1 VIIVQV
7 GIVGCGL
14 IGQKRADSLPAG
26 YLRAVADISKERA
39 NHFAGKYP
47 RVDAYSDWQEMISRD
62 DLDLII
68 ISTTNNWL
76 APITLAAVTAGK
88 HVLVEKPAARHFLE
102 LDPVIEAAENH
113 LVKVMVG
120 YNLRC
125 HPALAKA
132 KEIIRSGVLGPLLFV
147 RGRYGH
153 GGRPGYEK
161 EWRAN
166 PEISGGGELL
176 DQGVHLIDL
185 SRWFLGDFTRVCG
198 HKHTY
203 YWKMPVEDNGFLYL
217 ENAAGQ
223 VAWLQVSCTEWK
235 NLFSYEIFCEHGKLQ
250 IDGIGG
256 SYGTERLTLYQML
269 PQMGPPE
276 TTIWEYPFPD
286 TSWKTEF
293 EEFEQALRTH
303 TSPSPDLFDARAA
316 LKIVATIYGEKE

>member
-1 VIIVQV
+1 MRV
-7 GIVGCGL
+7 GIAGCGL
-14 IGQKRADSLPAG
+14 IGQKRADALPSG
-26 YLRAVADISKERA
+26 YLKAVADVSKDRA
-39 NHFAGKYP
+39 EKLAAKYP
-47 RVDAYSDWQEMISRD
+47 DVTAYSDWQEMIQRD

-68 ISTTNNWL
+68 VSTTNNWL

-88 HVLVEKPAARHFLE
+88 HVLVEKPAARHFSE
-102 LDPVIEAAENH
+102 LDPVIEAAKKYR
-113 LVKVMVG
+113 VTVMVG

-125 HPALAKA
+125 HPAFIKA
-132 KEIIRSGVLGPLLFV
+132 KEITQSGKLGHLLYI

-185 SRWFLGDFTRVCG
+185 SRWFLGEFTKVNG
-198 HKHTY
+198 HTHTY
-203 YWKMPVEDNGFLYL
+203 YWKMPVEDNGFMYL
-217 ENAAGQ
+217 ETASGQ
-223 VAWLQVSCTEWK
+223 VAWLQVECTEWK
-235 NLFSYEIFCEHGKLQ
+235 NLFSYEIFFEKGKLQ

-269 PQMGPPE
+269 PQMGPPK

-286 TSWKTEF
+286 NSWKTEF
-293 EEFEQALRTH
+293 EEFEQAIVEDKPVH
-303 TSPSPDLFDARAA
+303 PDPVDAREA
-316 LKIVATIYGEKE
+316 LKIVARVYGEKI

>member
-1 VIIVQV
+1 MHV

-14 IGQKRADSLPAG
+14 IGQKRADSLPSG
-26 YLRAVADISKERA
+26 YLKAVADVSKDRA
-39 NHFAGKYP
+39 EKLAAKYP
-47 RVDAYSDWQEMISRD
+47 DVTAYSDWQEMIQRN

-68 ISTTNNWL
+68 VSTTNNWL

-88 HVLVEKPAARHFLE
+88 HVLVEKPAARHFSE
-102 LDPVIEAAENH
+102 LDPVIEAAKKYRVN
-113 LVKVMVG
+113 VMVG

-125 HPALAKA
+125 HPAFIKA
-132 KEIIRSGVLGPLLFV
+132 KEITQSGKLGPLLYI

-185 SRWFLGDFTRVCG
+185 SRWFLGEFTKVNG
-198 HKHTY
+198 HTHTY
-203 YWKMPVEDNGFLYL
+203 YWKMPVEDNGFMYL
-217 ENAAGQ
+217 ETAAGQ

-235 NLFSYEIFCEHGKLQ
+235 NLFSYEIFFEKGKLQ

-286 TSWKTEF
+286 NSWKIEF
-293 EEFEQALRTH
+293 EEFEQAIIREVPVH
-303 TSPSPDLFDARAA
+303 PDPVDAREA
-316 LKIVATIYGEKE
+316 LKIVTRVYGEKT

>member
-1 VIIVQV
+1 MHV
-7 GIVGCGL
+7 GIAGCGL
-14 IGQKRADSLPAG
+14 IGQKRADSLPSG
-26 YLRAVADISKERA
+26 YLKAVADVSMDRA
-39 NHFAGKYP
+39 QALAAKYP
-47 RVDAYSDWQEMISRD
+47 GVSAYSDWQDMIKRE

-68 ISTTNNWL
+68 VSTTNNWL
-76 APITLAAVTAGK
+76 APITLAAIRSGK
-88 HVLVEKPAARHFLE
+88 HVLVEKPAARHYSE
-102 LDPVIEAAENH
+102 LDPVVESAKEH
-113 LVKVMVG
+113 RVKVMIG

-125 HPALAKA
+125 HPALMKA
-132 KEIIRSGVLGPLLFV
+132 KEIVRSEKLGPVLYI

-153 GGRPGYEK
+153 GGRSGYEK

-185 SRWFLGDFTRVCG
+185 SRWFLGDFSRISG
-198 HKHTY
+198 HIHTY
-203 YWKMPVEDNGFLYL
+203 FWEMPVEDNGFLSL
-217 ENAAGQ
+217 ETATGQ

-235 NLFSYEIFCEHGKLQ
+235 NLFSYEIFCEKGKLQ

-276 TTIWEYPFPD
+276 TIMWEYPFPD

-293 EEFEQALRTH
+293 EEFEQAIARNTPVH
-303 TSPSPDLFDARAA
+303 PDPVDAREA
-316 LKIVATIYGEKE
+316 LKIVARIYGEKP

>member
-1 VIIVQV
+1 MNMHV

-14 IGQKRADSLPAG
+14 IGQKRAYSLPLG
-26 YLRAVADISKERA
+26 YLKAVADITMDRA
-39 NHFAGKYP
+39 SALATKYP
-47 RVDAYSDWQEMISRD
+47 GVVAYSDWQEMVRRD

-68 ISTTNNWL
+68 ISTTNDWL
-76 APITLAAVTAGK
+76 VPIALAAIKAGK
-88 HVLVEKPAARHFLE
+88 HVLVEKPAARHYSE
-102 LDPVIEAAENH
+102 LDLVIKAADKH
-113 LVKVMVG
+113 QVKVLIG

-125 HPALAKA
+125 HPAFIKA
-132 KEIIRSGVLGPLLFV
+132 KEIIQSGRIGPILYL

-185 SRWFLGDFTRVCG
+185 SRWFLGEFTIVQG
-198 HKHTY
+198 KTHTY
-203 YWKMPVEDNGFLYL
+203 YWDMPVEDNGFMYL
-217 ENAAGQ
+217 ETVAGQ

-235 NLFSYEIFCEHGKLQ
+235 NLFSFEIFCKSGKLQ

-276 TTIWEYPFPD
+276 TTTWEYPFPD
-286 TSWKTEF
+286 NSWKTQF
-293 EEFEQALRTH
+293 DQFEQAI
-303 TSPSPDLFDARAA
+303 SGDLTIHPNPEDARET
-316 LKIVATIYGEKE
+316 LRVVARIYGE